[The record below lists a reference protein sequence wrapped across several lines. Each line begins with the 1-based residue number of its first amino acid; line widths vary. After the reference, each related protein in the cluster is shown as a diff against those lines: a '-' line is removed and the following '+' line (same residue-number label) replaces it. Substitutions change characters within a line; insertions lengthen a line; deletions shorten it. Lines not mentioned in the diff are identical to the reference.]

1 MVSVHADLSKPSMIL
16 TPICFGLPANLF
28 RWVLTWDGQF
38 NHILQ
43 WFPFC
48 NDHITLGGPRKVWP
62 ALSGFL
68 PFGKKL
74 IPDLGFQRINT
85 CRKVLDIY
93 QINWT
98 GFIESAGFTGY
109 TGMEVLDG
117 YWTES
122 TGCGYIPDILDI
134 LDWMYW
140 KYLIYWINWN
150 GSTGWTL
157 NWKYWTLAWKYRTQ
171 AGKYWTG
178 KDLKAWTKSWSRA
191 RAFNV

>member
-1 MVSVHADLSKPSMIL
+1 MELMVRMVLVFNIKINNIIIIIKISNLPPWRRVKTFHDIIKYWFVLVSVHSGLHADLSKPSMIL

-28 RWVLTWDGQF
+28 RWVLTWDDGQL

-48 NDHITLGGPRKVWP
+48 NDHITLGPGGWVGGPRKVWP

-93 QINWT
+93 WIYWT
-98 GFIESAGFTGY
+98 GC
-109 TGMEVLDG
+109 
-117 YWTES
+117 TES
-122 TGCGYIPDILDI
+122 TGF
-134 LDWMYW
+134 
-140 KYLIYWINWN
+140 
-150 GSTGWTL
+150 TG
-157 NWKYWTLAWKYRTQ
+157 
-171 AGKYWTG
+171 
-178 KDLKAWTKSWSRA
+178 
-191 RAFNV
+191 